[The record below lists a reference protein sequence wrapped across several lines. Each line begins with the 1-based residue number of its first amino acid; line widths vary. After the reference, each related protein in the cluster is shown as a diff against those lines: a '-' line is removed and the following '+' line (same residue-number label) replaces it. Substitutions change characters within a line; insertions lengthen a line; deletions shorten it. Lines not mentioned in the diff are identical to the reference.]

1 MHSKS
6 TSGSA
11 TNFKM
16 DKRTKLILEKIESL
30 IKKDKRYNLE
40 TYNDYPQGA
49 VNNAKRAIE
58 WKEKNGSS
66 CGTRVGWTRAAQI
79 ARKGKLSRDTI
90 ARMASFKRHQQHKD
104 VPYTEGCGGLMW
116 DAWGGSAGVNW
127 AISKLKEIDLAE
139 VGKRGIRKAQ
149 KHLTAIHQIEIQKAR
164 VLQKEMHQQVE
175 EQRFQKKMRLL

>member
-6 TSGSA
+6 TNGSA

-58 WKEKNGSS
+58 WKEKN
-66 CGTRVGWTRAAQI
+66 RNA
-79 ARKGKLSRDTI
+79 
-90 ARMASFKRHQQHKD
+90 
-104 VPYTEGCGGLMW
+104 
-116 DAWGGSAGVNW
+116 
-127 AISKLKEIDLAE
+127 
-139 VGKRGIRKAQ
+139 
-149 KHLTAIHQIEIQKAR
+149 
-164 VLQKEMHQQVE
+164 
-175 EQRFQKKMRLL
+175 